1 MHSFPLHANVDFYFA
16 STYHTR
22 GIDVDLLMAVF
33 AESRIAG
40 WSARIIEHLDDNR
53 LIRPRAEY
61 IGLIYRSKCVPM
73 EKQ

>member
-1 MHSFPLHANVDFYFA
+1 MHSFPLNANVDFYSA

-22 GIDVDLLMAVF
+22 GIDVDQLIPLF

-40 WSARIIEHLDDNR
+40 WAAHIIEHLDDDR

-61 IGLIYRSKCVPM
+61 IGPIYPSKCVPM